1 MVIKKPVG
9 EPFYT
14 LWKGIDEIDS
24 ENVNG
29 QVLPVLYL
37 TEKAANDG
45 LKFRNRPGFIVMGLR
60 REILLSFLEQFS
72 SFVVVK
78 DVEENGWVSGIFS
91 KEEVRQEYL
100 L

>member
-1 MVIKKPVG
+1 MGLIKPVG

-14 LWKGIDEIDS
+14 LWKGVDQIDS
-24 ENVNG
+24 EKVNG

-60 REILLSFLEQFS
+60 REILLSFLEQFNF
-72 SFVVVK
+72 FVVVK
-78 DVEENGWVSGIFS
+78 DVEANGWVSAILS
-91 KEEVRQEYL
+91 KEKVRHEYL
-100 L
+100 